1 MNDIKV
7 TTHAQIRIKQ
17 RGIPRIAV
25 SVLMERGICRKAPG
39 DATRYYLD
47 KRAID
52 QYIHERKREIQKVER
67 LKNIKLIVANDDGSI
82 ITVRR
87 DA

>member
-1 MNDIKV
+1 MKV
-7 TTHAQIRIKQ
+7 RMTRHAQSRIKQ
-17 RGIPRIAV
+17 RGIPVEAV
-25 SVLMERGICRKAPG
+25 SVLMEYGICKKAPG
-39 DATRYYLD
+39 DASQYYLN

-52 QYIHERKREIQKVER
+52 QYIHELKREIQRVER
-67 LKNIKLIVANDDGSI
+67 LKNVKLIVANDNGSI